1 MHSIIGSNPV
11 QNLNDQTTIAK
22 GREELST
29 NYLREIRES
38 LMISKAEL
46 ARKANIA
53 PATITRIEDCMPCR
67 METQRRIVLAL
78 GYEIS
83 DSYKIFASDME
94 SSIKDN
100 GGRRLGVD
108 RRQFKYS
115 KYIPE
120 QRSDKERRNGLDRR
134 KKPRRSE

>member
-1 MHSIIGSNPV
+1 MI
-11 QNLNDQTTIAK
+11 QNLHDITTIAK
-22 GREELST
+22 GPELST

-78 GYEIS
+78 GYKIS
-83 DSYKIFASDME
+83 DSDKIFASDME

-108 RRQFKYS
+108 RRHFKYS

-120 QRSDKERRNGLDRR
+120 QRSDKKEETDLIGGKSQEYLNN
-134 KKPRRSE
+134 